1 MEEKEREEG
10 LEGIHGGLKLRSEE
24 SCDDHGN

>member
-1 MEEKEREEG
+1 MKEKEREEG
-10 LEGIHGGLKLRSEE
+10 LEVIHGGLKLSSGD